1 MKLGKKANPCCP
13 QWALSGTRNLSIC
26 KARPDLCFKIRLN
39 SIIYSVFCVFFQY
52 YSLNWIITVNMKQ
65 VGLLPSTWGCSA
77 VGPIE
82 WWKVARGQRIGVS
95 ISVTVRV
102 FHRFIW
108 RADHTGI
115 ICLPAIPY
123 TPHAPLF
130 FSLCPLSTTHTQLLQ
145 KSNWK
150 NWGLWKWAK
159 PGLLEAPMPQC
170 ILKHHCVADAVPP
183 ACRSSNFNG
192 HIISNDNKAQES
204 FRPKCRTSR
213 VFHTRW
219 MRLPRR
225 RHSVSL
231 SARVTDR
238 CQNTGAQFCSP
249 SRERDWEGFSFYL
262 LIIIIPPF
270 LLLQTHSN

>member
-1 MKLGKKANPCCP
+1 MGLFSGRTYRVVESCERSEDRSEH
-13 QWALSGTRNLSIC
+13 QRDGSRLSPIYLEGRSYWNNLFTSNSLHSTRSTLLFS
-26 KARPDLCFKIRLN
+26 
-39 SIIYSVFCVFFQY
+39 
-52 YSLNWIITVNMKQ
+52 
-65 VGLLPSTWGCSA
+65 LPS
-77 VGPIE
+77 
-82 WWKVARGQRIGVS
+82 
-95 ISVTVRV
+95 
-102 FHRFIW
+102 FY
-108 RADHTGI
+108 D
-115 ICLPAIPY
+115 
-123 TPHAPLF
+123 
-130 FSLCPLSTTHTQLLQ
+130 THTQLLQ

-183 ACRSSNFNG
+183 ACRSSNFNW

-249 SRERDWEGFSFYL
+249 SRERERDWEGFSFYL